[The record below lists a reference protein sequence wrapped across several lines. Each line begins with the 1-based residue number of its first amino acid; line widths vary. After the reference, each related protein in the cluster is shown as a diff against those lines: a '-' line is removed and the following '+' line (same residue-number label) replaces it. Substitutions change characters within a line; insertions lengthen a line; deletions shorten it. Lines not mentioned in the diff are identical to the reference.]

1 MKLIFATH
9 NPHKVK
15 EIQAAIGKLLKIIS
29 LADAGITQEIPEPH
43 ETLRENAL
51 EKSRTIYLLT
61 TGKACFSEDTGLEVD
76 SLQGEPGVRSARYAG
91 EHVSF
96 TRNIDKLLTS
106 LGNAT
111 DRHARF
117 RTVISLIL
125 NDKEYFFEGVCEG
138 HILTERKGSGGF
150 GYDPVFMPAGA
161 KKSFAEMTAEEKN
174 VFSHRK
180 KAADQM
186 ILFLKRET
194 SKA

>member
-15 EIQAAIGKLLKIIS
+15 EIQAAIGKQLKIMS
-29 LADAGITQEIPEPH
+29 LADAGITREIPEPY

-61 TGKACFSEDTGLEVD
+61 SGKDCFSEDTGLEVD
-76 SLQGEPGVRSARYAG
+76 ALQGEPGVRSARYAG
-91 EHVSF
+91 EPVSF
-96 TRNIDKLLTS
+96 ARNIDKLLAS
-106 LGNAT
+106 LGNST
-111 DRHARF
+111 HRHARF

-138 HILTERKGSGGF
+138 IILTARKGSGGF

-161 KKSFAEMTAEEKN
+161 KKSFAEMTAGEKN

-180 KAADQM
+180 KAADKM
-186 ILFLKRET
+186 ILFLKQET